1 MVEVEDKGDT
11 EKGKED
17 VGPGKHLDG
26 HHLASAQ
33 PGHRLLFCRTSLTS
47 LCFRFDWM
55 KMLQSAHLLFCPIQ
69 IIL

>member
-1 MVEVEDKGDT
+1 MEVEDKGDT

-17 VGPGKHLDG
+17 VRPGKHLDG

-33 PGHRLLFCRTSLTS
+33 QGHGLLSCRTSLTS

-55 KMLQSAHLLFCPIQ
+55 KMLQSSNLLFCPIQ